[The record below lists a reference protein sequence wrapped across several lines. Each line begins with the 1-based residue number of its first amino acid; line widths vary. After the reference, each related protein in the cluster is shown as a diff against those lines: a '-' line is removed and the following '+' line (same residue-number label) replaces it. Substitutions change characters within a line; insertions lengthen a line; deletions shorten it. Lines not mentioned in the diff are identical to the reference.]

1 MKLLL
6 DQNISRRVLFK
17 LDDAFSDSVHVAH
30 LGMDRDDDIAIWDYA
45 QKHGYVIVTKDK
57 DFLQRSVLMGH
68 PPKVIHLRLGNCK
81 VEEIAQLMIENR
93 GHLIA
98 FNKHTSKSYLLLSKS
113 SK

>member
-6 DQNISRRVLFK
+6 DQNLSRRILFQ
-17 LDDAFSDSVHVAH
+17 LGDSFPGSKHVVH
-30 LGMDRDDDIAIWDYA
+30 LGMDRDDDITIWDYA
-45 QKHGYVIVTKDK
+45 KEHGYVIVTKDK

-81 VEEIAQLMIENR
+81 VKDIAKLLLDNR

-98 FNKHTSKSYLLLSKS
+98 FHKHASKSYLLLS
-113 SK
+113 